1 MDLQIWLSSNIYQSN
16 IIGLIYTIS
25 NLLKIKDKNSLNRLV
40 LDIINNYSKITTKYI
55 KILVGIN

>member
-1 MDLQIWLSSNIYQSN
+1 MVKFNIYQSN